1 MSLPVGSIPAGM
13 DRSSHPSIGHCWSM
27 TSVRRPAR
35 IKAPPPEFRD
45 MMRDSVPQEITSL
58 VGREVYTNNGVF
70 IGEVEDLRLDL
81 DAEEVT
87 GLALHQLNAE
97 LFTGE
102 EQSARG
108 VIVPY
113 RWVQAVGDV
122 VLVNDIVERIQQE
135 AGDEE
140 EVTA

>member
-1 MSLPVGSIPAGM
+1 M
-13 DRSSHPSIGHCWSM
+13 DR
-27 TSVRRPAR
+27 
-35 IKAPPPEFRD
+35 
-45 MMRDSVPQEITSL
+45 DSTPQEITTL

-70 IGEVEDLRLDL
+70 IGQVEDLRLDL

-87 GLALHQLNAE
+87 GLALHELNTD
-97 LFTGE
+97 LFGTE
-102 EQSARG
+102 AASARG

-122 VLVNDIVERIQQE
+122 IIVNDIVERIQQQKAE
-135 AGDEE
+135 SDDEE

>member
-1 MSLPVGSIPAGM
+1 M
-13 DRSSHPSIGHCWSM
+13 DR
-27 TSVRRPAR
+27 
-35 IKAPPPEFRD
+35 
-45 MMRDSVPQEITSL
+45 DSTPQEITTL

-70 IGEVEDLRLDL
+70 IGQVEDLRLDL

-87 GLALHQLNAE
+87 GLALHELNTD
-97 LFTGE
+97 LFGTE
-102 EQSARG
+102 TASARG

-122 VLVNDIVERIQQE
+122 IIVNDIVERIQQQKAE
-135 AGDEE
+135 SDDEE